1 MSFFKSLFSTSDKD
15 EKNKM
20 KIEYKTIIIG
30 AKKELICTVKNNEL
44 LTSFL
49 ITDGMSFYENIISII
64 DNVLNGNKE
73 NDELSMNIHKL
84 EVNKNITKIIDKLSE
99 NRDTTEVE
107 TSALKSV
114 LEEYAA
120 KRQKFE
126 SENYVNYTSKD
137 NNMIIKL
144 PKEYKKDDVADY
156 DFYAGY
162 EDKLYLGMY
171 VYNLDEYKGYTEN
184 QILNEQFSIM
194 SKSRKMKV
202 ILNNQIKKYQNKI
215 TNTVV
220 YLSKREGYVDTV
232 ISMSTIRFYSMPN
245 YIVYVVQTCNEDYYN
260 KNKEIIMTNLA
271 NIEPNDKENNLKEEL
286 NNKIIKENNDYILS
300 ESGDFNLY
308 LNYTDKV
315 DFNGIQK
322 FFEKYGLNVDVD
334 YEKEDGYTRFSIYSR
349 TDKEAI
355 TPEFYCYGEK
365 YNQYINDMIED
376 AKADDEYDSKF
387 EKEVNNLKKA
397 NSYYMIS
404 IHSKE
409 EAKYLLYIA
418 LYLAEQTDCVMIFDC
433 YKGRYLCLE
442 DIKNLLNENK
452 DNKIHNDDGKIS
464 IKDDAFGELNYYDDY
479 YMSDVELEIFDKTVK
494 SQLMIYKEENQTKID
509 DIQCKTYNLFIKEK
523 KMIEEQVLEKIL
535 YYYNHEEK
543 YSYGPDRDDEEF
555 EIWWPEINTK
565 EDLKKHIELETIV
578 IPFPSTMEIYNG
590 RTIYL
595 LFNRDWGGEDLDCNG
610 VAVRIVNEQ
619 VVEVGYKDMAY

>member
-1 MSFFKSLFSTSDKD
+1 MSFLKSLFSTSDKD

-49 ITDGMSFYENIISII
+49 VTDGMSFYENIISTI

-99 NRDTTEVE
+99 NGDTTEVE

-126 SENYVNYTSKD
+126 CENYVNYTSKD

-171 VYNLDEYKGYTEN
+171 VYNLEEYKGYTEN

-271 NIEPNDKENNLKEEL
+271 NIEPNDKEHNLKEEL
-286 NNKIIKENNDYILS
+286 NNKIIKENNDCILS

-322 FFEKYGLNVDVD
+322 FFEKYGLNVDVN
-334 YEKEDGYTRFSIYSR
+334 YEKEDGYTRFSINSR

-365 YNQYINDMIED
+365 YNQYINDLIED

-409 EAKYLLYIA
+409 EAKYLLYIT
-418 LYLAEQTDCVMIFDC
+418 LYLAEQTDFIMIFDC
-433 YKGRYLCLE
+433 YKGRYLSLE
-442 DIKNLLNENK
+442 DIVSNNEEFQPCNQYTTETDLQNSILHISKIISHNDSVVINEINNLMNNK
-452 DNKIHNDDGKIS
+452 DIY
-464 IKDDAFGELNYYDDY
+464 IKSNERG
-479 YMSDVELEIFDKTVK
+479 IDKNCDNNT
-494 SQLMIYKEENQTKID
+494 
-509 DIQCKTYNLFIKEK
+509 LFWLI
-523 KMIEEQVLEKIL
+523 MVDVLEKHNYVCERDWNDEFEDFIYFL
-535 YYYNHEEK
+535 SNLKTFDIDINNDIFNKDESIVEWCKIIDSKYEPKCIGCIDIDSDSYVLFVSNNHEINELK
-543 YSYGPDRDDEEF
+543 RLAT
-555 EIWWPEINTK
+555 EIS
-565 EDLKKHIELETIV
+565 KKV
-578 IPFPSTMEIYNG
+578 DYAKN
-590 RTIYL
+590 
-595 LFNRDWGGEDLDCNG
+595 C
-610 VAVRIVNEQ
+610 
-619 VVEVGYKDMAY
+619 